1 MSPYIALGT
10 RSYCNSS
17 QFKILGNCQPSYLS
31 PNPKFCPKAR
41 NQRPL
46 FLDISK
52 FILVSEAWGNKT
64 KKNIYYYR
72 GTLWFLLFYFLKP
85 HSQVRIFI
93 YQNIGLLVLVWWV
106 DSSIIVY
113 WSQDTFGR
121 LSLST
126 SPSGVT
132 IQIKPPSST
141 PTIKSIGK
149 KIKKKKKKKK
159 TALKPHTSTEE
170 KSAFTIFCVS
180 K

>member
-1 MSPYIALGT
+1 MEFLSLSRR
-10 RSYCNSS
+10 RSSARNVLSDEERGETDVFAGY
-17 QFKILGNCQPSYLS
+17 QPSYLS
-31 PNPKFCPKAR
+31 PNPTFCPKAR

-72 GTLWFLLFYFLKP
+72 GTLWFLLFYSLKP

-113 WSQDTFGR
+113 WSQHTFGR

-132 IQIKPPSST
+132 VQIKPPSST
-141 PTIKSIGK
+141 PTIISLG
-149 KIKKKKKKKK
+149 
-159 TALKPHTSTEE
+159 
-170 KSAFTIFCVS
+170 
-180 K
+180 

>member
-113 WSQDTFGR
+113 WSQHTIDR
-121 LSLST
+121 LSLSNQSQWCYLSNKT
-126 SPSGVT
+126 SQQYSHDHLAWL
-132 IQIKPPSST
+132 
-141 PTIKSIGK
+141 
-149 KIKKKKKKKK
+149 KKKKQQK
-159 TALKPHTSTEE
+159 TNKPTLKPHTSAEE